1 MRGLLYVDDA
11 GTRLCDALMES
22 YPPQCGWAWVVVA
35 NPGDLDVE
43 LDEAQGIAWS
53 PSPVVLTGTYDGT
66 RFVLDDGPEPSPT
79 AADEAMVAAFVAF
92 AGGGAVDDVP
102 LAATV
107 SLGLADE
114 IVRSVPATDLG
125 SPAAWVIERM
135 EFRGWSGPF
144 SAVDL
149 ADTDVGITVGPHA
162 HCASPPVAAPPGFE
176 DHRRVSIQ
184 PTDATSCLEWFTVD
198 FFVDDDEIFVDK
210 RFPAGSTAVG
220 LRETITYG
228 GIETLRLDADTGIDL
243 VTVAVTHVGD
253 SFFNGGKGNDWIAI
267 RATQGSG
274 TTVVNGG
281 DGDDQIFA
289 SSRAG
294 LDLDEAE
301 PAAVYG
307 DGESLPRFPNT
318 NSELA
323 SDKGLLEDIDAALEV
338 NGGDGIDRF
347 LADDRADTDDAEGGV
362 LTSTTLTGLG
372 MGATITYDAT

>member
-1 MRGLLYVDDA
+1 MTRWFSAALIAVAILATVPSCGSDPDESVTPQPSATAITSAVVPPTVVPPTPVPTTEPLTSPTAVPPTAAPVIDAVSVESLFDGEGARDASVRGLLYVDDA

-66 RFVLDDGPEPSPT
+66 RFVLDDGPDPSPT
-79 AADEAMVAAFVAF
+79 VADEAMVAAFVAF

-114 IVRSVPATDLG
+114 IVRSVPAGDLG
-125 SPAAWVIERM
+125 SPAAWAIERM

-149 ADTDVGITVGPHA
+149 ADTDIGITVGPHA

-198 FFVDDDEIFVDK
+198 FFVDD
-210 RFPAGSTAVG
+210 AGA
-220 LRETITYG
+220 I
-228 GIETLRLDADTGIDL
+228 AA
-243 VTVAVTHVGD
+243 VTVD
-253 SFFNGGKGNDWIAI
+253 L
-267 RATQGSG
+267 
-274 TTVVNGG
+274 
-281 DGDDQIFA
+281 FA
-289 SSRAG
+289 
-294 LDLDEAE
+294 
-301 PAAVYG
+301 P
-307 DGESLPRFPNT
+307 
-318 NSELA
+318 
-323 SDKGLLEDIDAALEV
+323 
-338 NGGDGIDRF
+338 
-347 LADDRADTDDAEGGV
+347 
-362 LTSTTLTGLG
+362 
-372 MGATITYDAT
+372 